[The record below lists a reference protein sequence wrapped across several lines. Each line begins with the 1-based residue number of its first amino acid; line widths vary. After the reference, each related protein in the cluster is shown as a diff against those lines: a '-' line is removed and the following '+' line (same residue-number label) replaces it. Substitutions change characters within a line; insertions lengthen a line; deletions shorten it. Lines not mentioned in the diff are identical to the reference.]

1 MALQIDQEMRD
12 LLIRLDQ
19 RVDDGFKN
27 INAKLD
33 EMTRRADGHENRI
46 RNLETWQSTIV
57 GKALGIGM
65 GWKIGS
71 AMIGAATG
79 IVALLGF
86 QLVASPKEKPMVA
99 KSETTIERVI
109 TLPKNH

>member
-1 MALQIDQEMRD
+1 MAVVVDQEMRD

-46 RNLETWQSTIV
+46 RNLETWQSTVV
-57 GKALGIGM
+57 GNAQGIGL

-71 AMIGAATG
+71 ALLGAVTG
-79 IVALLGF
+79 VLALLGI
-86 QLVASPKEKPMVA
+86 QSAVVPKDKPNVA
-99 KSETTIERVI
+99 KSEMTIERSLTVPAI
-109 TLPKNH
+109 R

>member
-1 MALQIDQEMRD
+1 MRD

-46 RNLETWQSTIV
+46 RNLETWQSTVV
-57 GKALGIGM
+57 GNAQGIGL

-71 AMIGAATG
+71 ALLGGVTG
-79 IVALLGF
+79 VLALLGF
-86 QLVASPKEKPMVA
+86 QSAVLHNEKPNVA
-99 KSETTIERVI
+99 KQEMNIERSVSM
-109 TLPKNH
+109 PRH